1 MLIKQDIDKIYL
13 YAKDPY
19 EAKYKLL
26 TNKLKSICL
35 TDFGA
40 SKAFSEYSNNM
51 DHIYK
56 SIDECNPSKK
66 HKILIIFDNMIVDI
80 FNNKT

>member
-1 MLIKQDIDKIYL
+1 MIKQDIDKIYL

-40 SKAFSEYSNNM
+40 AKAFMNTQITWIIFIKILMNALQVKTQNF
-51 DHIYK
+51 DHI
-56 SIDECNPSKK
+56 
-66 HKILIIFDNMIVDI
+66 
-80 FNNKT
+80 